1 LWFFTSPKITFGEDS
16 LEQLSGIEG
25 KRVLIVTDPVVRK
38 LGIES
43 LSAYLPPRK

>member
-1 LWFFTSPKITFGEDS
+1 MWWFISPRIVFGEDS
-16 LEQLSGIEG
+16 LEQLSSIEG